1 MPRCATDA
9 RAAHSNAPIAA
20 LEPTEGVRRRR
31 VVDARRR
38 RVVARTNAERRTR
51 ERTNDERTNGDVST
65 KRRGER

>member
-1 MPRCATDA
+1 MRDRRARRTLERTDRGA
-9 RAAHSNAPIAA
+9 RADRGSPSST
-20 LEPTEGVRRRR
+20 L
-31 VVDARRR
+31 VDARRR